1 MLSSIPTAHVWGKV
15 SDLPV
20 SRSTCITLHGQLLAV
35 GGDDS
40 KYTPTT
46 DIRVYHT
53 LSNSWQIIDEIRIAR
68 YHCFADVL
76 SNNQLMVVGGLT
88 VRFGSIGTDIAEM
101 ANVVQE

>member
-40 KYTPTT
+40 KYTPTS
-46 DIRVYHT
+46 VYHT

-76 SNNQLMVVGGLT
+76 SNDQLIVVGGLT
-88 VRFGSIGTDIAEM
+88 VRFGTDVAEM
-101 ANVVQE
+101 ANVAQNHVYGA